1 MPMWKDL
8 LTDLVTHHR
17 GKVLGSLIGLVLAL
31 MVIRFGILWTIFIA
45 LCVAAG
51 YFVGKRFDDD
61 KDGLFDVFER
71 FWQRGR

>member
-1 MPMWKDL
+1 MWKDL

-45 LCVAAG
+45 FSVAVG
-51 YFVGKRFDDD
+51 YIIGKRFDDD
-61 KDGLFDVFER
+61 KDDLFEVLER
-71 FWQRGR
+71 LWPRGR

>member
-1 MPMWKDL
+1 MWKDL

-45 LCVAAG
+45 LCVAVG

-61 KDGLFDVFER
+61 KDDLVGVFER
-71 FWQRGR
+71 LWQRGR